1 MIKSKLILVL
11 GTQSS
16 IFCEELRLIGAV
28 VGGRRSCGSCG
39 WLQTPVAGLFLL
51 IVLLTEISLISS
63 RMGLVLRSSCRWRRS
78 PGGTAEVHA
87 ARRTG
92 WPASMWRPSSS
103 ATSRLPASPGV
114 SPSVSR
120 TPPGIVQPDL

>member
-1 MIKSKLILVL
+1 VL

-51 IVLLTEISLISS
+51 IVLLTEISLI
-63 RMGLVLRSSCRWRRS
+63 R
-78 PGGTAEVHA
+78 
-87 ARRTG
+87 
-92 WPASMWRPSSS
+92 
-103 ATSRLPASPGV
+103 
-114 SPSVSR
+114 
-120 TPPGIVQPDL
+120 QPDGPGAAIFLTLAEKKMEVCGR